1 MIKPK
6 QTINFRGGFRV
17 AARQLY
23 FSICRRAIA
32 RKSGKPNADS
42 SAEDDSEAHPTNR
55 PTGLAV

>member
-32 RKSGKPNADS
+32 RKSGKPNAGS
-42 SAEDDSEAHPTNR
+42 SAEDD
-55 PTGLAV
+55 